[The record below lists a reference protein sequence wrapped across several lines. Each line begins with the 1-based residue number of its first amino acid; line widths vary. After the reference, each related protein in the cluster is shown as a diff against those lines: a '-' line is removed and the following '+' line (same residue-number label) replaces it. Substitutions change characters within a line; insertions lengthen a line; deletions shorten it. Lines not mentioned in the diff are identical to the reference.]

1 MVLVNDHT
9 ASASEIVAAA
19 LHDNC
24 RALLVGR
31 RTFGKG
37 LIQSVYELSDG
48 SGIILTVGKYVTP
61 GHHDIDGNGIE
72 PDFKRPP
79 GLQEAKQK
87 LGRCHL
93 VKEASNTMQPL
104 ALLL

>member
-1 MVLVNDHT
+1 MLILFGVPVH
-9 ASASEIVAAA
+9 VA
-19 LHDNC
+19 LK
-24 RALLVGR
+24 LWQ
-31 RTFGKG
+31 G

-79 GLQEAKQK
+79 G
-87 LGRCHL
+87 CHL
-93 VKEASNTMQPL
+93 SLFSCLFYELMKSHSN
-104 ALLL
+104 